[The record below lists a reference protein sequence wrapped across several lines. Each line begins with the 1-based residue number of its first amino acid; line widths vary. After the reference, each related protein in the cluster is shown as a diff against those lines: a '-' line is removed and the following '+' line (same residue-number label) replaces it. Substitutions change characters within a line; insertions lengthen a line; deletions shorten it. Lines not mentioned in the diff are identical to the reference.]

1 MNEMRRQVHQLKR
14 HQVRDVRL
22 DSPQGDWGLNL
33 DLFLVT
39 VGHTIDPSGEGGGGL
54 VVGRTHLPIPLS
66 GKTNPIPALITIAS
80 RRQATDKGSGKSQT
94 NIKPGPMTC

>member
-1 MNEMRRQVHQLKR
+1 MSALTVPKAIG
-14 HQVRDVRL
+14 VR
-22 DSPQGDWGLNL
+22 NL

-39 VGHTIDPSGEGGGGL
+39 VGHTIDPSGRGGGGL
-54 VVGRTHLPIPLS
+54 VVCRTHLPIPLS

>member
-1 MNEMRRQVHQLKR
+1 MSALTVPKAIGGR
-14 HQVRDVRL
+14 
-22 DSPQGDWGLNL
+22 NL

-39 VGHTIDPSGEGGGGL
+39 VGHTIDPSGGGGL

-80 RRQATDKGSGKSQT
+80 RRQTTDKGSGKSQT

>member
-1 MNEMRRQVHQLKR
+1 MSALTVPKAIGRR
-14 HQVRDVRL
+14 
-22 DSPQGDWGLNL
+22 NL

-39 VGHTIDPSGEGGGGL
+39 VGHTIDPSGWVG
-54 VVGRTHLPIPLS
+54 VGRTHLPMPCS